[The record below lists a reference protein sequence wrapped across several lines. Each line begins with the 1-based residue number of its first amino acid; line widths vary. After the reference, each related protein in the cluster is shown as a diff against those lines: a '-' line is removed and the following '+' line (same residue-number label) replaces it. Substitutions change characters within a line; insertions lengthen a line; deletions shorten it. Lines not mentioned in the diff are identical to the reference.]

1 MTQSLNQNEKNMDN
15 VEKILETIK
24 QAAQPVSAG
33 QIVELSGL
41 DRKEVDKAMKK
52 LKTTG
57 AITSPKN
64 CYWEPAK

>member
-1 MTQSLNQNEKNMDN
+1 MDT

-24 QAAQPVSAG
+24 NAGQPVSAG
-33 QIVELSGL
+33 QVVEMSGL

-52 LKTTG
+52 LKTSG